1 MSRVCLED
9 DDTLAVDREF
19 FVDTLDAREF
29 LVDFVV
35 NRWPSCFSTV
45 LPNDLD
51 G

>member
-1 MSRVCLED
+1 MSRVCLVD
-9 DDTLAVDREF
+9 DDTLAVDRKC
-19 FVDTLDAREF
+19 FVDAREF